1 MIACCGHPGG
11 ALPDVKGFNFSL
23 VGAQKFIDSP
33 TRAWFELDQTLIV
46 ERAPKL
52 QRLAGK

>member
-1 MIACCGHPGG
+1 VRPPAG

-23 VGAQKFIDSP
+23 AGAQKFIDSP
-33 TRAWFELDQTLIV
+33 TRAWFEFDQRLIV